1 MTMIPKIITH
11 PASAF
16 PNACVGY
23 MSPYPTVVIVTRHH
37 QNVLGM
43 ESNGLC
49 SYVVEQSSLRLYVYG
64 HENIASDG

>member
-1 MTMIPKIITH
+1 MPHRRYSITFVF
-11 PASAF
+11 AREF
-16 PNACVGY
+16 
-23 MSPYPTVVIVTRHH
+23 IKL
-37 QNVLGM
+37 LGM